1 MKVIINKTNYQI
13 ESIIYRKMDGI
24 DCTEQESAE
33 IKQEVKNN
41 PNYNKKLDVL
51 FPIEIGEAMQEKL
64 QNTNLLNK

>member
-13 ESIIYRKMDGI
+13 EAIIYRKIDGI

-41 PNYNKKLDVL
+41 PNYNKKLDTL
-51 FPIEIGEAMQEKL
+51 FPIEVGEAMEEMQ
-64 QNTNLLNK
+64 TN